1 MTLLSEFKHFRQRKL
16 TMRTE
21 KLRRKNNQLR
31 QKGKDPLKGWST
43 MVNTVLGGLNNVTGP
58 GKGAIDITGN
68 NNENYN
74 IYSETQKELGA
85 ALSQK
90 KTKD

>member
-21 KLRRKNNQLR
+21 KLR
-31 QKGKDPLKGWST
+31 QKGNDPLKGWST
-43 MVNTVLGGLNNVTGP
+43 MVNTGLGGLNNVTGP

-74 IYSETQKELGA
+74 VYSETQKELGA
-85 ALSQK
+85 TLSKK
-90 KTKD
+90 KTND